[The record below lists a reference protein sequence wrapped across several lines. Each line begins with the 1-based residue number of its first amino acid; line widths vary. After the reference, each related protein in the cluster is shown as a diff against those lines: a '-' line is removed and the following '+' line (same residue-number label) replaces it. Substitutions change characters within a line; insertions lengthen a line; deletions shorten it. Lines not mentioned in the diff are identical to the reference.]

1 MKTKQIVMTSA
12 HAIYKMQ
19 NVTFSEALIKAWRN
33 FKANLMAVIVK
44 SNKLIKSVGLGYET
58 ICFNE
63 LNFVQILSSRFSVE
77 YNPAIEKY
85 YGCGMFNN
93 D

>member
-19 NVTFSEALIKAWRN
+19 NVTFSEALTEAWSLVKN
-33 FKANLMAVIVK
+33 NTTAYVLK
-44 SNKLIKSVGLGYET
+44 SNKVVKIIGLGYET
-58 ICFNE
+58 VYFNE
-63 LNFVQILSSRFSVE
+63 LCYASIVTKIEVVDNSGARHDYGIGI
-77 YNPAIEKY
+77 YN
-85 YGCGMFNN
+85 G

>member
-19 NVTFSEALIKAWRN
+19 NVTFSEALEKAWIL
-33 FKANLMAVIVK
+33 FKDGYKAIVMK
-44 SNKLIKSVGLGYET
+44 CNRLVKSVGLGYET
-58 ICFNE
+58 VYFDE
-63 LNFVQILSSRFSVE
+63 LSYRSIVTQIEVVDNSGARHDYGIGA
-77 YNPAIEKY
+77 YN
-85 YGCGMFNN
+85 G